1 MEESMK
7 DRPDYYYTFRQT
19 DDPNKWDALKW
30 DEMNDEVPTITYVV
44 EPFFGGYRGA
54 CSCPAW
60 RQCKH
65 IKCVQ
70 FLLQSGRHTEA
81 HMLRW
86 TEKGGWQE
94 IGM

>member
-1 MEESMK
+1 MK
-7 DRPDYYYTFRQT
+7 DSPDYYYTFRPTQ
-19 DDPNKWDALKW
+19 DPNKWEAVKW
-30 DEMNDEVPTITYVV
+30 DEANDEVPTIVYTV

-70 FLLQSGRHTEA
+70 SLLQSEKSERA
-81 HMLRW
+81 HLLRW
-86 TEKGGWQE
+86 TEKRGWQE
-94 IGM
+94 SGL